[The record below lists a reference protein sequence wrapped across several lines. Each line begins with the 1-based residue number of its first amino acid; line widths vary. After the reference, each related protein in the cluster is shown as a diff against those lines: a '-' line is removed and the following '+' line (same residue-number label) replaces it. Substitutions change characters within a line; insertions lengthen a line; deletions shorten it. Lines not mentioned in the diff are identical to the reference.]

1 MLFAR
6 LGSSSSPVTVA
17 SFVRHCALAGAV
29 AVTVI
34 VNVAPLA
41 SAPSAHMTSL
51 PLTEQPGVVVFT
63 FVNALGTVSWTEK
76 PELLPGPWFVTV
88 SVHVTAP
95 PVMTVA
101 GPVLTIPRSTF
112 SLAMHAAP
120 SLLCVGDGAGVVGQ
134 QREGR
139 SGGGFDFDLED
150 APRWRCWRSRD
161 CRC

>member
-1 MLFAR
+1 MQVWKVEVLFAG

-17 SFVRHCALAGAV
+17 SFVRHCAVAGAV

-34 VNVAPLA
+34 VKVAPLA

-51 PLTEQPGVVVFT
+51 PLTEQPGVDVCT

-88 SVHVTAP
+88 SVQVTAP

-101 GPVLTIPRSTF
+101 GPVFTIPRSTV

-120 SLLCVGDGAGVVGQ
+120 SLLWSATGPV
-134 QREGR
+134 
-139 SGGGFDFDLED
+139 
-150 APRWRCWRSRD
+150 
-161 CRC
+161 